1 MFTWYLCR
9 EILKPFML
17 ITAILTALL
26 VAGEMSEIL
35 GRVVSGQYSDWAIL
49 AIIGYQ
55 LPILIPELL
64 PAAFFLAALTSLNRM
79 SEESERIILHA
90 IGQSD
95 SDILKQV
102 LLYTALP
109 ALVVMLAFT
118 HWLTPL
124 SEGSLTRYLIEQQNR
139 PLTDIVTPGD
149 FYSLNQRN
157 TTLYA
162 QRSNPSEGTLLSVF
176 MVRVDDDRIAVNTA
190 PSARIETQQQRQYL
204 TLFNGVQRIFSL
216 SPDETEKIDYRQ
228 FALYIPSAESSGSNS
243 SRDATST
250 VALWQSGQQ
259 SSRSNAIER
268 TMLACLIPVLAIWAV
283 ALTRVKPRKGKVG
296 AIAMGIVLYILFTFG
311 QQTLQTAVEKDQLPL
326 VASPWWYLGV
336 LALVGVVLVRR
347 HR

>member
-1 MFTWYLCR
+1 LFTWYLCR
-9 EILKPFML
+9 EILKPFIL
-17 ITAILTALL
+17 ITAILSALL

-35 GRVVSGQYSDWAIL
+35 GRVVSGQYSDWAIV

-55 LPILIPELL
+55 IPILIPELL

-102 LLYTALP
+102 LLYTAMP
-109 ALVVMLAFT
+109 AMLVMLAFT
-118 HWLTPL
+118 HWLTPF
-124 SEGSLTRYLIEQQNR
+124 SQGSLTQYLIEQQNR
-139 PLTDIVTPGD
+139 PLTDIVAPGD

-176 MVRVDDDRIAVNTA
+176 MARVEDDSIAVNTA

-204 TLFNGVQRIFSL
+204 TLFNGAQRVFSL
-216 SPDETEKIDYRQ
+216 TPGETEKIDYRQ
-228 FALYIPSAESSGSNS
+228 FALYIPSVESRGSSAPKDAS
-243 SRDATST
+243 SSVT
-250 VALWQSGQQ
+250 LWQSGKQ
-259 SSRSNAIER
+259 SNRSNAIER
-268 TMLACLIPVLAIWAV
+268 SLLACLIPVLAVWAV

-296 AIAMGIVLYILFTFG
+296 AVAIGIVLYIVFTFG
-311 QQTLQTAVEKDQLPL
+311 QQTLQTAVEKGQLPL
-326 VASPWWYLGV
+326 IASPWWYLCV
-336 LALVGVVLVRR
+336 LALIGVVLVRR